1 MAKIFKKKWV
11 KYGLGIILPTIVLAS
26 TYPYYLINN
35 NELSAKQI
43 EVNNTFNK
51 SKSLKTQ
58 DNVSATVSS
67 ASFPVKDIKITEIN
81 KLLSM
86 EASSLGSLNIY
97 FKNNQTFPLF
107 DVNNKTL
114 TLNRIDRNQ
123 NSLANQLWIGDLKGS
138 NNETFKSFFE
148 ASFKNNYVDKIG
160 TENEKM
166 DFREYSNSLSIQ
178 QYSIDNPN
186 TIPIDLILDEGSK
199 SVTIKNPE
207 NRDFQI
213 EQGSPLV
220 LGLTNGYAIY
230 DKYDSDIKIF
240 QDQNLDL
247 KPSFSF
253 IDNNYLSRE
262 KILYSAIDNHKGF
275 VGFQSSLFLIYD
287 VDDNGTLKI
296 YFVKNDNNNIN
307 DGKTSFDSCDFTFS
321 NKGELTPSEVIKN
334 IDQYKQFFTLNSS
347 YTLPSTLNKNIT
359 LTANDEEGKIIVTI
373 PAAPGIEFIK
383 RDVVIPD
390 GDDGDVVHPLIGDNN
405 SGKNIAIK
413 LIKTEQK
420 TLEINGFRSGDN
432 NTKTVTEYSVKDDRN
447 IARYSIDEF
456 LKLSNWQE
464 LIKNFIWNKRNDIF
478 NVLPSS
484 FTSDDIILD
493 SISLTKKDDNNT
505 QGNLSFKIKNYYKNN
520 LPVID
525 PYLGVNLTLTDFS
538 KGSTIL
544 KNKIVDLVNFDS
556 YYAQGSVLR
565 SSAQAQQ
572 DKPKVFDQQYVI
584 NNKESPLQLKSSEL
598 NQDFLQQ
605 VFDQCFGGNIDGITD
620 TDITAIKIKYFD
632 NKEGKIAISGIYLN
646 KLYDTS
652 IRDGIITKP
661 NNWIFDDENEPI
673 IVSGFKT
680 MDQAAFTLKNE
691 TDILNVSNEKPSSY
705 DKNKLLTLLNQNKDL
720 IYDNTLPESF
730 NFQYDTK
737 YSIGQITD
745 LQFTSDPI
753 NGTITASNIR
763 VKNLLIRSDI
773 NHDQIVFVNEYTF
786 INQSITLKG
795 FYAENQN
802 TVFTIDGNWT
812 NYLPSDIYYGWK
824 YPDQYPNE
832 NQVLKNFLS
841 DFYTNNIKYP
851 GTATASDLSIID
863 FNDVDNAKG
872 KIKVKL
878 KLENGLIAGKP
889 SVVEK
894 EVIINNF
901 KTQGPTE
908 WINHNIPLE
917 VEEKYDIYNFNNRNI
932 KELILKNSTKYI
944 ENPPPD
950 LTIDDIE
957 LQRVYYDEE
966 EHKEKHFKIDYV
978 NKKIIFKPQIKRWF
992 NSKGMPNWYD
1002 DATKKNVKKSEYEY
1016 EITNFF
1022 VNQST
1027 EENYHY
1033 EYNVNLPNETIN
1045 KDFFIDPNGGAL
1057 KTIVTRSLNAEA
1069 TKGLSLPT
1077 IENSDFDLSLENVVN
1092 DESKYYLFGSGQIN
1106 LKITLKK
1113 YYTKEGKIS
1122 TVNDPPIALFVKV
1135 KGWKI
1140 YNTAFLVD
1148 TSFDWGNGIESSKM
1162 SDDFIKDLIWKNRTN
1177 ILSDYLF
1184 DDDETKFKDNL
1195 VVTIYTPQQ
1204 VENKV
1209 FFKVNVQVK
1218 EYFANGEYKNDAN
1231 LQKEITVNG
1240 FTPSP
1245 LKTEFADNISIEA
1258 NLDILPSYLEKN
1270 WKSQLEFRL
1279 LILNKVLL
1287 PYKVGIVS
1295 NDIKSIT
1302 FESINDEKGTIKV
1315 KQIVISA
1322 YDGNSNNKVE
1332 ITHVFTD
1339 LTITN
1344 LGKSIKTELKAYELE
1359 NNSVYRN
1366 LFYINAQNLKTIVK
1380 DNYSKLFTSLPN
1392 GKDSI
1397 EKVELKNPQLT
1408 SDNFLNGEVYIKI
1421 TLNSWIDDDF
1431 QIKNGTKVYGENENI
1446 KLFNFDTPKPTQVP
1460 NVINFNIST
1469 LDVGQVKPNITIF
1482 DKSVID
1488 NNWRWI
1494 QLRFADILNQ
1504 SYKSDITKWT
1514 SVIPIYNQNT
1524 KEYELVP
1531 NNVSKDDNATWNFIS
1546 TEQEQNS
1553 LKNALS
1559 LAASQAINKPNQY
1572 NNGSLGKIQV
1582 KVKLLKGFKKDQ
1594 NNKIVYGDLSDSQ
1607 GTILINISGFKSTD
1621 NANLDNSN
1629 SNVILWA
1636 SIGSTIAALTLII
1649 ALIIILVVVKKNKH
1663 KEN

>member
-11 KYGLGIILPTIVLAS
+11 KYGLGAILPTAALFL
-26 TYPYYLINN
+26 TYPYYL
-35 NELSAKQI
+35 
-43 EVNNTFNK
+43 VNQNQSSPKSIDIDNFAGNT
-51 SKSLKTQ
+51 SLKTANNSKAINLQ
-58 DNVSATVSS
+58 TTL
-67 ASFPVKDIKITEIN
+67 PIKDIKVNETN
-81 KLLSM
+81 KL
-86 EASSLGSLNIY
+86 SSESAKVFGGLNVY
-97 FKNNQTFPLF
+97 FQQNNQPFPLF
-107 DVNNKTL
+107 SVNGSTL
-114 TLNRIDRNQ
+114 TLNKTNYDGVPEEQKPNYA
-123 NSLANQLWIGDLKGS
+123 NLANRLWTGDLHAYDNS
-138 NNETFKSFFE
+138 SFQNFFNNSFN
-148 ASFKNNYVDKIG
+148 NNYIDQIDAPQN
-160 TENEKM
+160 TS
-166 DFREYSNSLSIQ
+166 FREYSNILSIEK
-178 QYSIDNPN
+178 YNNGVPTTDKIPLVIKKLDSKGAAVTVDNASN
-186 TIPIDLILDEGSK
+186 KDYVITK
-199 SVTIKNPE
+199 
-207 NRDFQI
+207 
-213 EQGSPLV
+213 GSPLI
-220 LGLTNGYAIY
+220 LGLTNGYAI
-230 DKYDSDIKIF
+230 KSINNSSIF
-240 QDQNLDL
+240 EEQNLYSRPL
-247 KPSFSF
+247 FSF
-253 IDNNYLSRE
+253 ADKDFVDRE
-262 KILYSAIDNHKGF
+262 KILYSGTNTSSGL
-275 VGFQSSLFLIYD
+275 VGVQSSLFLIYD
-287 VDDNGTLKI
+287 LDDKGELRN
-296 YFVKNDNNNIN
+296 YYVKKDASANE
-307 DGKTSFDSCDFTFS
+307 GETSFDEGNFTLP
-321 NKGELTPSEVIKN
+321 NKSQLSPSEIIQN
-334 IDQYKQFFTLNSS
+334 IDKYKQYFTLNCS
-347 YTLPSTLNKNIT
+347 YTLPSTLNSNIS
-359 LTANDEEGKIIVTI
+359 LQANNEEGKITMTI
-373 PAAPGIEFIK
+373 PSAPGIKYVK
-383 RDVVIPD
+383 RAIYIQDSD
-390 GDDGDVVHPLIGDNN
+390 GFLHPLVGE
-405 SGKNIAIK
+405 NIAMK
-413 LIKTEQK
+413 LISTKETSI
-420 TLEINGFRSGDN
+420 EISGFRSGIN
-432 NTKTVTEYSVKDDRN
+432 NTEKNVKTLSVKSDQNISRYSV
-447 IARYSIDEF
+447 SEF
-456 LKLSNWQE
+456 LKLANWKE
-464 LIKNFIWNKRNDIF
+464 LIRNFIFEKKEEIF
-478 NVLPSS
+478 SILPSD
-484 FTSDDIILD
+484 FTKDDINLD
-493 SISLTKKDDNNT
+493 SISLVDGNDVTKGT
-505 QGNLSFKIKNYYKNN
+505 LSFKIKNYYKENV
-520 LPVID
+520 PV
-525 PYLGVNLTLTDFS
+525 LNELLTVELSLIDFS

-544 KNKIVDLVNFDS
+544 KSKNISLDNFND
-556 YYAQGSVLR
+556 YYAQASILL
-565 SSAQAQQ
+565 SAQAQ
-572 DKPKVFDQQYVI
+572 DIPKVFDQQYVI
-584 NNKESPLQLKSSEL
+584 GNDQPDTLSSDQLRENFL
-598 NQDFLQQ
+598 NQILEK
-605 VFDQCFGGNIDGITD
+605 CLGGNTDGLTSE
-620 TDITAIKIKYFD
+620 DIGTIKVKYFD
-632 NKEGKIAISGIYLN
+632 NKKGEIAISGIYL
-646 KLYDTS
+646 KRLYDTS
-652 IRDGIITKP
+652 IQAGIITNP
-661 NNWIFDDENEPI
+661 NKWLFDDAKNNPI
-673 IVSGFKT
+673 IVSGFKP
-680 MDQAAFTLKNE
+680 MDQNAFTLKNE
-691 TDILNVSNEKPSSY
+691 VEIPDVTSGKTSSY
-705 DKNKLLTLLNQNKDL
+705 DKKRLLDLLNDQKNL
-720 IYDNTLPESF
+720 IYEGTLPNSY
-730 NFQYDTK
+730 NFDYDK
-737 YSIGQITD
+737 NYQIGQLTD
-745 LQFTSDPI
+745 LNIQSTDPI
-753 NGTITASNIR
+753 EGTITINKIK
-763 VKNLLIRSDI
+763 VKNLLVNSTISSD
-773 NHDQIVFVNEYTF
+773 QVVFVNEHTF
-786 INQSITLKG
+786 DDVSIKLSG

-802 TVFTIDGNWT
+802 TIFKIDGDWT
-812 NYLPSDIYYGWK
+812 EYLPSDIYY
-824 YPDQYPNE
+824 NE
-832 NQVLKNFLS
+832 ETRKKFLKEYFEKNVE
-841 DFYTNNIKYP
+841 YP
-851 GTATASDLSIID
+851 GSASANDLSIED
-863 FNDVDNAKG
+863 YVDVDNAKG

-889 SVVEK
+889 GVVEK
-894 EVIINNF
+894 EVTINNF

-950 LTIDDIE
+950 LTISDIE

-966 EHKEKHFKIDYV
+966 EHKEKHSKIDYV

-1002 DATKKNVKKSEYEY
+1002 DATKKNVKKSKYEY

-1045 KDFFIDPNGGAL
+1045 KDFFIDPNVDAL
-1057 KTIVTRSLNAEA
+1057 KTIVTTSLNAEA

-1092 DESKYYLFGSGQIN
+1092 DESKDYLFGSGQIN

-1122 TVNDPPIALFVKV
+1122 TDNDPPIALFVKV
-1135 KGWKI
+1135 KGWKV
-1140 YNTAFLVD
+1140 YNTAFLN
-1148 TSFDWGNGIESSKM
+1148 TSFDWGNGIKSSDM
-1162 SDDFIKDLIWKNRTN
+1162 NDDFIKDLIWKNRTN
-1177 ILSDYLF
+1177 ILFDYLF
-1184 DDDETKFKDNL
+1184 DDNETKFKDNL
-1195 VVTIYTPQQ
+1195 VVTIYEPQQ

-1240 FTPSP
+1240 FTPSS
-1245 LKTEFADNISIEA
+1245 LKTEFADNISIPA
-1258 NLDILPSYLEKN
+1258 NLKILPSYLEKN

-1302 FESINDEKGTIKV
+1302 FESINDKEGTIKV

-1332 ITHVFTD
+1332 ITHDFTN
-1339 LTITN
+1339 LTITE
-1344 LGKSIKTELKAYELE
+1344 LDKSIPTELIANELE

-1380 DNYSKLFTSLPN
+1380 DNYSKLFNQLPN

-1397 EKVELKNPQLT
+1397 EKVELKNPELT

-1421 TLNSWIDDDF
+1421 TLNSWIGDDG
-1431 QIKNGTKVYGENENI
+1431 QIKTMEENGPKVYGESENI

-1514 SVIPIYNQNT
+1514 SVIPIYNKNT

-1531 NNVSKDDNATWNFIS
+1531 NNVSKDENATWNFIS

-1594 NNKIVYGDLSDSQ
+1594 NNNIVYGDLSDSQ